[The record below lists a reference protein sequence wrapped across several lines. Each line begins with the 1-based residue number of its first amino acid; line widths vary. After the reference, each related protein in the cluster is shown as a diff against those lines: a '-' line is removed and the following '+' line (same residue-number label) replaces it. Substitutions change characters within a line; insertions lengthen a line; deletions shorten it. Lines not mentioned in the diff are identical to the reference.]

1 MKPKIAI
8 ILTGGSFDKEYDAL
22 DRAFTIGNG
31 AVSRILTYVK
41 PNVDV
46 EILPMFQK
54 VSVDISEEDKTLIKE
69 TIEKSET
76 DKIVIIYG
84 TDAMVN
90 IGNVLASITNKTIV
104 ITGALKSQLIKDTD
118 ADFNLGFAVS
128 SVQLADHGVYV
139 AMSGRLYNWNECHKD
154 IVTGIFLEKSS

>member
-31 AVSRILTYVK
+31 AVARILSYGK

-46 EILPMFQK
+46 EIIPLFQK
-54 VSVDISEEDKTLIKE
+54 VSVDITEDDKVLIRD
-69 TIEKSET
+69 TIEKSATE
-76 DKIVIIYG
+76 KIIVIYG
-84 TDAMVN
+84 TDAIAD
-90 IGNVLASITNKTIV
+90 IGKDLASIPNKTIV

-118 ADFNLGFAVS
+118 ADFNLGFAFS
-128 SVQLADHGVYV
+128 SVQLASHGIYV
-139 AMSGRLYNWNECHKD
+139 AMSGRLYDWNDCHKD
-154 IVTGIFLEKSS
+154 MITGIFLEKSL

>member
-31 AVSRILTYVK
+31 AVARILNYVK
-41 PNVDV
+41 PNVEV
-46 EILPMFQK
+46 EIIPMFQK

-76 DKIVIIYG
+76 DKIIIIYG
-84 TDAMVN
+84 TDAMTD
-90 IGNVLASITNKTIV
+90 IGEKLATISNKTII

-118 ADFNLGFAVS
+118 ADFNLGFAIS
-128 SVQLADHGVYV
+128 SVQLAGHGVYV

-154 IVTGIFLEKSS
+154 MVTGIFLEKSS